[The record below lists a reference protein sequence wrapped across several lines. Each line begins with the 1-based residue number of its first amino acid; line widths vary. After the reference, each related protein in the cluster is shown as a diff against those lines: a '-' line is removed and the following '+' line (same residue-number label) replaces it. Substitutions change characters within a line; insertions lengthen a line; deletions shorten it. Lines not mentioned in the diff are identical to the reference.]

1 MKNESDECEDSKDTT
16 MCGDYKLPFFNE
28 SHQKQKFKYVFELSS
43 HS

>member
-1 MKNESDECEDSKDTT
+1 MKNESDECKDTM
-16 MCGDYKLPFFNE
+16 MCGDYKLPFLNE